1 MNRESARESRQADE
15 KNDKKK
21 RRKIM
26 IRKVMFIMLSGLILI
41 AISFTF
47 SWGLTTVKVGALK
60 LSSTAPIFIG
70 MDKGFF
76 ESEGIKVEPIWF
88 QAAQPIAVAT
98 ATGDID
104 VGATGLTAGLYNAI
118 SQGMKIAVV
127 ADKGR
132 EWPGYKL
139 TALLVNTEQW
149 KAGVK
154 DLKDLKGKRVGIT
167 QIGSTFHYILGNIL
181 DQKGMSLNDVK
192 VVPLQS
198 ISSMRDTL
206 VSNQIESVFLNQPH
220 VAAVEKSGAGHVL
233 LWVGDHLPYQIAALF
248 YGEKLMKDRFAA
260 VTFMKGYIRSCR
272 YYYDHA
278 LTKEEG
284 PIYQEILDLISKYT
298 EQKTEAIALALP
310 YNDRNGKLFAED
322 IQKQLDWYY
331 DHGMVSKKMS
341 GSDMVDLSFWKEAL
355 QQLGK

>member
-1 MNRESARESRQADE
+1 MAM
-15 KNDKKK
+15 K
-21 RRKIM
+21 RKIIFM
-26 IRKVMFIMLSGLILI
+26 GLLGVIFIGIPF
-41 AISFTF
+41 A
-47 SWGLTTVKVGALK
+47 SWAQTTVKVGALK
-60 LSSTAPIFIG
+60 LSSSAPIFIG

-76 ESEGIKVEPIWF
+76 EAEGIKVEPVWF
-88 QAAQPIAVAT
+88 KAAQPIAVAA

-104 VGATGLTAGLYNAI
+104 VGGTGLTAGLYNAV

-149 KAGVK
+149 KAGVR

-167 QIGSTFHYILGNIL
+167 QIGSTFHYILGNL
-181 DQKGMSLNDVK
+181 LEKKGMSLNDVK
-192 VVPLQS
+192 VVPLGS

-206 VSNQIESVFLNQPH
+206 TSNQIESVFLNQPL
-220 VAAVEKSGAGHVL
+220 VAAVEKGGGGNVL
-233 LWVGDHLPYQIAALF
+233 LWVGDHLPYQIAAVF
-248 YGEKLMKDRFAA
+248 YGERLINNRPVA
-260 VTFMKGYIRSCR
+260 VSFMKGYIRSCR

-278 LTKEEG
+278 LTKKEG
-284 PIYQEILDLISKYT
+284 SPYQEVLNLISKYT
-298 EQKTEAIALALP
+298 EQKTDAVALALP
-310 YNDRNGKLFAED
+310 YSDRNGELLTED

-331 DHGMVSKKMS
+331 QNGMVSKRIS
-341 GSDMVDLSFWKEAL
+341 SREMVDLSFWKEAL